1 MSRPSSGL
9 GRGGGTV
16 TRAEAPSRDDG
27 ATTAGHVGGPGHG
40 AASARTGAGTQ
51 PVPALA
57 PSRDDGATVTCPVCR
72 RPFSPSGRAL
82 YCSDY
87 CRKKA
92 WQRRHQ
98 EPSAPVVVPPAG
110 LPRRQVTVYACESCG
125 TRALGEQRCEG
136 CGLFMA
142 KVGIGGLCPACSE
155 PVAVEELVE
164 GAAFGA
170 AAAPGRGGRG

>member
-1 MSRPSSGL
+1 MSTWPVPAG
-9 GRGGGTV
+9 
-16 TRAEAPSRDDG
+16 APSRDED
-27 ATTAGHVGGPGHG
+27 
-40 AASARTGAGTQ
+40 
-51 PVPALA
+51 
-57 PSRDDGATVTCPVCR
+57 ATVPCPVCR

-92 WQRRHQ
+92 WHRRHQ
-98 EPSAPVVVPPAG
+98 EPPAPVVVPPAG
-110 LPRRQVTVYACESCG
+110 LPRRQVTVYACEPCG
-125 TRALGEQRCEG
+125 TRALGEPRYISEE

-164 GAAFGA
+164 EAAFGVA
-170 AAAPGRGGRG
+170 SPGGGGRG